1 MKISLEF
8 YWCNISKTT
17 ILFHKSEK
25 PMYKQLLLEG
35 EDFLIKIQ
43 MLTALSRFC
52 DLYQMWKVRDS
63 FFQRVA

>member
-1 MKISLEF
+1 
-8 YWCNISKTT
+8 
-17 ILFHKSEK
+17 
-25 PMYKQLLLEG
+25 MYKQLLLKG

-52 DLYQMWKVRDS
+52 DLYQMWKVRDY